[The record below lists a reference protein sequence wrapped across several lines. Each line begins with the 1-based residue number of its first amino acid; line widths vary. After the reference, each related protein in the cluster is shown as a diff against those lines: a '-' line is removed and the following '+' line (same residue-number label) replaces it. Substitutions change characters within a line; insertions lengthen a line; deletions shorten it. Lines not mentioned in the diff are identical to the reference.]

1 LSLEDVLIF
10 DTEATTYEIGNPF
23 SRPNKLMCVGT
34 LLNGVLTYHDIE
46 HSGEPYGESLRQ
58 LRALFAQARL
68 VVGFNL
74 KYDLHWIRKYIPDIV
89 FPPCHDVQLGEFI
102 LSKQLNAFPSLDDV
116 LTKYGL
122 PLKLNLIKT
131 KYWDN
136 GLDTTE
142 ATQEELS
149 EYVLHDVVSTKDAYL
164 RQIEDVL
171 PGQKN
176 LIWLHNQDLL
186 TLQECEFNGMLFN
199 EQECRRLDQDTQHAI
214 NQLLAQL
221 CALVPSPVVNWD
233 SPGHISAVLF
243 GGGINYD
250 GRETVQ
256 RVLKNGRIK
265 TYDRNCTL
273 IQDFPRL
280 VDPVEGSE
288 TEATAKL
295 TNEVLRDLNKIRKSQ
310 GKPLLHRRWSTAAE
324 NLMSLRAEG
333 LARQIIDLLLKLAQ
347 LDKLV
352 TTYYRAL
359 PALVE
364 RMQWNEG
371 MLHGQFNQCIAITG
385 RLSSSK
391 PNLQNQHGDIK
402 VLFESRYA

>member
-136 GLDTTE
+136 GLDTTA

-186 TLQECEFNGMLFN
+186 TLQECEFNGMLFD
-199 EQECRRLDQDTQHAI
+199 EQECRRLEQETQHEI
-214 NQLLAQL
+214 DLLLAEL
-221 CALVPSPVVNWD
+221 RGLVPSPLVNWD
-233 SPGHISAVLF
+233 SPAHVSAVSVW
-243 GGGINYD
+243 GWY
-250 GRETVQ
+250 
-256 RVLKNGRIK
+256 
-265 TYDRNCTL
+265 
-273 IQDFPRL
+273 
-280 VDPVEGSE
+280 
-288 TEATAKL
+288 
-295 TNEVLRDLNKIRKSQ
+295 
-310 GKPLLHRRWSTAAE
+310 
-324 NLMSLRAEG
+324 
-333 LARQIIDLLLKLAQ
+333 Q
-347 LDKLV
+347 L
-352 TTYYRAL
+352 
-359 PALVE
+359 
-364 RMQWNEG
+364 
-371 MLHGQFNQCIAITG
+371 
-385 RLSSSK
+385 
-391 PNLQNQHGDIK
+391 
-402 VLFESRYA
+402 